1 MARSILVSVSNTGMH
16 DTPPPSPIPAESTQT
31 AQRLEA
37 LEIKSSYAD
46 DTLDQLSAQ
55 LYRQQSQIER
65 LLREVMDLRGQL
77 DAARAAG
84 EPLTV
89 RDELPPHY

>member
-1 MARSILVSVSNTGMH
+1 MH
-16 DTPPPSPIPAESTQT
+16 DTPPVPTPDLTETSET
-31 AQRLEA
+31 ALRLEA
-37 LEIKSSYAD
+37 LEIKSSYTD

-65 LLREVMDLRGQL
+65 LLREVLDLRGQL
-77 DAARAAG
+77 DAARASG
-84 EPLTV
+84 EPLTL